1 MLKTQKHMTSNLPTN
16 WTVGT
21 ICPFYNGEQGFGLF
35 EKRNVNM
42 S

>member
-1 MLKTQKHMTSNLPTN
+1 MQTTQKHINFNQPTLGM
-16 WTVGT
+16 VGT

-35 EKRNVNM
+35 EKRNVSM